1 MSGRTLSSSLVVRLI
16 DQVTAPAK
24 KVGGS
29 LLGLNK
35 AAERATTGFGGRLS
49 AALERNNAALADA
62 RGGVIDAVA
71 GFYAFRSAIGAV
83 VGPTIALEEKLADL
97 RKVANVDDA
106 GMKALEAAVKR
117 VSAAVSRSQS
127 EVAATMAA
135 AAQAGIA
142 VGDLESYAEMVL
154 KVGVAWDV
162 TGDQAGEALAKIGTA
177 MGWTVDQTRQ
187 FADEINVLSD
197 STAASSTDLLEY
209 ARRTLAMG
217 KAAGFSSK
225 EALALGSAMI
235 SAGAQPDVA
244 ATSFLNLTR
253 ALTKGASATRTQQ
266 AAFKALGLDAKK
278 LAKGMQKDALGTTMA
293 VLEAIQ
299 KAPAENRVSLIS
311 QIFGDE
317 ARALGPILENLG
329 LLRENYAAI
338 ADEAKTAGS
347 VQREFGVRAK
357 TTANALAR
365 LRNAFE
371 AIAIALG
378 SAITPALADLA
389 DKLVPIAGKIADLVG
404 KYPRLTSAIVG
415 TTGALIGFR
424 IALSGLRFIGLLGKG
439 GALSALAFGFNGIS
453 RAAAGMGG
461 GIRRIREV
469 VALQNAL
476 GAAQMGRAL
485 TGWEKFGT
493 VFRAVTAAG
502 GRLVWTLTK
511 LSFVGLAI
519 GAAATFI
526 YNNWQ
531 NLMNFF
537 SGFAEGFS
545 KAFEGVGPTL
555 QPIVSGFG
563 DLFKW
568 VSGLLGPIEDTN
580 GAFKSWGETVGGVVA
595 GAVNSVVGAIERLIN
610 GIRSAVEWAVSLKEK
625 LGGLMT
631 WGSGDGSVEI
641 PSYDAMGNPTGHR
654 ATGGP
659 VWPGGSFVVGDGG
672 EPEIFTP
679 KTAGTI
685 TPMSKAGGNISIGPF
700 TFNGISGDVADL
712 EARVRRAVSDG
723 VDQLL
728 RGSHVDSGAYS

>member
-1 MSGRTLSSSLVVRLI
+1 MTGRTLTSSLVVRLI
-16 DQVTAPAK
+16 DNVTAPAK
-24 KVGGS
+24 KVGGA
-29 LLGLNK
+29 LAGLGK
-35 AAERATTGFGGRLS
+35 ATSGMTGVSARL
-49 AALERNNAALADA
+49 AAAQEKNNAALANA
-62 RGGVIDAVA
+62 RGGMIDAIA
-71 GFYAFRSAIGAV
+71 GFYAFKGAV
-83 VGPTIALEEKLADL
+83 NSVIGPTIALEEKLADL
-97 RKVANVDDA
+97 RKVVDVDDT
-106 GMKALEAAVKR
+106 GMKALEQAVKR
-117 VSAAVSRSQS
+117 VSAATSRSQG

-162 TGDQAGEALAKIGTA
+162 TGDAAGEALAKIGTA

-225 EALALGSAMI
+225 ETLALGSAMI

-278 LAKGMQKDALGTTMA
+278 LAKGMQKDALGTTMR

-329 LLRENYAAI
+329 LLRQNYEAI

-347 VQREFGVRAK
+347 VQREFQVRAK

-389 DKLVPIAGKIADLVG
+389 DKLVPIAGQIADLVG
-404 KYPRLTSAIVG
+404 KYPRLTAAIVG
-415 TTGALIGFR
+415 TTGALIRFR

-439 GALSALAFGFNGIS
+439 GALSALAFGFNTIG

-485 TGWEKFGT
+485 TGWEKFGV
-493 VFRAVTAAG
+493 VFRTTALAG
-502 GRLVWTLTK
+502 GRLVWTLAK

-568 VSGLLGPIEDTN
+568 VSGLLGPINDTN

-631 WGSGDGSVEI
+631 WGGGDGSVEV

-685 TPMSKAGGNISIGPF
+685 TPMSKAGSGITVNMGGVTIS
-700 TFNGISGDVADL
+700 GISDIAGAAEKL
-712 EARVRRAVSDG
+712 AAAVEDKFERM
-723 VDQLL
+723 L
-728 RGSHVDSGAYS
+728 RGSHADSGVFS

>member
-1 MSGRTLSSSLVVRLI
+1 
-16 DQVTAPAK
+16 
-24 KVGGS
+24 
-29 LLGLNK
+29 
-35 AAERATTGFGGRLS
+35 
-49 AALERNNAALADA
+49 
-62 RGGVIDAVA
+62 
-71 GFYAFRSAIGAV
+71 
-83 VGPTIALEEKLADL
+83 
-97 RKVANVDDA
+97 
-106 GMKALEAAVKR
+106 
-117 VSAAVSRSQS
+117 
-127 EVAATMAA
+127 
-135 AAQAGIA
+135 
-142 VGDLESYAEMVL
+142 
-154 KVGVAWDV
+154 
-162 TGDQAGEALAKIGTA
+162 
-177 MGWTVDQTRQ
+177 
-187 FADEINVLSD
+187 
-197 STAASSTDLLEY
+197 
-209 ARRTLAMG
+209 MG

-225 EALALGSAMI
+225 ETLALGSAMI

-253 ALTKGASATRTQQ
+253 ALTKGASATKAQR
-266 AAFKALGLDAKK
+266 AAFAALGLDAKK

-317 ARALGPILENLG
+317 ARALGPTLENLG
-329 LLRENYAAI
+329 ILRENYAAI

-347 VQREFGVRAK
+347 VQREFQVRAK

-389 DKLVPIAGKIADLVG
+389 DRLVPIAGKIADLVG

-439 GALSALAFGFNGIS
+439 GALSALAFGFNTIG

-476 GAAQMGRAL
+476 GTAQMGRAL

-493 VFRAVTAAG
+493 VFRAVAAAG
-502 GRLVWTLTK
+502 GRVVWTLTK

-519 GAAATFI
+519 GAAATWI

-531 NLMNFF
+531 NLANFF

-568 VSGLLGPIEDTN
+568 VSGLLGPINDTN

-595 GAVNSVVGAIERLIN
+595 GAVNSVVGAIERLIG
-610 GIRSAVEWAVSLKEK
+610 GIKAAVEWAVNLKST

-631 WGSGDGSVEI
+631 WGGGDGSVEM

-685 TPMSKAGGNISIGPF
+685 TPMSKAGGSVSIGPF
-700 TFNGISGDVADL
+700 TFHGISGDAAEL

-728 RGSHVDSGAYS
+728 RGAHADAGAYS